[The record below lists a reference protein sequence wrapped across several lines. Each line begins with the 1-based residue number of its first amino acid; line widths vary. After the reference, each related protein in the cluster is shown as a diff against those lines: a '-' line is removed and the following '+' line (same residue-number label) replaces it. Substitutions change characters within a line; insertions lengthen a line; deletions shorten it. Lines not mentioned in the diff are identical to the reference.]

1 MLLPLLGMSFLALSP
16 AQEAQRPGF
25 QVSLGLGLNH
35 TFTAGQLGALR
46 PSRVSSLPWSTA
58 SPCSPAADDCLTE
71 ATRRDPAPDPSMGP
85 HTHLCRSLLPSICC
99 NAWFTEGPFSNPSLC
114 PCDHPQPQILLVSSV
129 SPLKCLYL
137 HMRLCPGFEN
147 PSRSS
152 TGQKRIN
159 QSHMGPHLTVVLDP
173 MGPISFTLSA
183 WFPSMPA
190 FLVSSPETSPFPGAP

>member
-35 TFTAGQLGALR
+35 TFAAGQLGALR
-46 PSRVSSLPWSTA
+46 PSRVSSLQWSTA

-71 ATRRDPAPDPSMGP
+71 APRRDPAPDPSMGP
-85 HTHLCRSLLPSICC
+85 HTHLCRSLSPSICC

-114 PCDHPQPQILLVSSV
+114 PCNHPQPQTLLVSSV

-152 TGQKRIN
+152 TGQK
-159 QSHMGPHLTVVLDP
+159 
-173 MGPISFTLSA
+173 
-183 WFPSMPA
+183 
-190 FLVSSPETSPFPGAP
+190 